1 MEHLIF
7 SNGTVEDV
15 VDRSVVLEW
24 LSIGT
29 HVVVIV
35 FVVTD
40 SSRSDSCCV
49 GSVSGM
55 SSLFTSLETFFLVLV
70 GDGLEE
76 EEEEEEDD
84 STFGRLLVGV
94 ELFLRVLLVVV
105 GGVASSS

>member
-40 SSRSDSCCV
+40 SSNSDSCCV

-76 EEEEEEDD
+76 EEEEDD
-84 STFGRLLVGV
+84 STFGRLFGV
-94 ELFLRVLLVVV
+94 VLFLRVLLVVV